1 MLPLIYFV
9 CFYLSLP
16 GFFAKAGY
24 SPLKGL
30 IPIYNICILC
40 MILKI
45 NPVLLIV
52 LGLGLIFLPCR
63 MFVAT
68 LIIIF
73 LPFQIADAYSSNFK
87 VSIITFILPI
97 IMYPVLA
104 YIKGYYTY

>member
-1 MLPLIYFV
+1 MLLLIYFI

-16 GFFAKAGY
+16 GFFARAGY
-24 SPLKGL
+24 RPITGL
-30 IPIYNICILC
+30 IPIYNICILF

-45 NPVLLIV
+45 NPILIAV

-73 LPFQIADAYSSNFK
+73 LPFLIADAYSDNLK
-87 VSIITFILPI
+87 IAILTFLLPF

>member
-1 MLPLIYFV
+1 
-9 CFYLSLP
+9 
-16 GFFAKAGY
+16 
-24 SPLKGL
+24 
-30 IPIYNICILC
+30 

-45 NPVLLIV
+45 NPILLIV